1 MRRLRSKQITIA
13 LIIILMLF
21 TNNSFAVETT
31 SSRTRKIED
40 LKTIIDYIHRYYL
53 EEVTDEQLFEGAY
66 KGLFNTLDPYSNYL
80 NPDEFRSLT
89 TEIAESFGGVGI
101 QLGIRDGKII
111 VIAPIIGAPAHRA
124 GIKAG
129 DEIVSVDNTNVRG
142 MNFDRAINMILG
154 KPGTKV
160 ILGIQ
165 RNEHKEV
172 LYFEI
177 VRELIS
183 VNSAQAYLIS
193 ENIGYIA
200 LGQFNQK
207 SGETVA
213 KALEEFAGQ
222 NIKGIILDLRNNPGG
237 LLEEAVNVAE
247 LFVPKGPIVH
257 IEYKNKKIQ
266 SFYSETPKLGIPLA
280 VLVNEGSA
288 SASEIVAGAIQ
299 DTKSGTIIG
308 TKTFGKGTVQNLLPL
323 NSGGAIKLTVANY
336 MTPSKKKIN
345 GIGITPDIIIEN
357 HQKKDLENPDKL
369 DDKAL
374 EALVQSYDDLQL
386 KKAIEVI
393 MAHYP
398 N

>member
-1 MRRLRSKQITIA
+1 
-13 LIIILMLF
+13 MLF

-31 SSRTRKIED
+31 SSRANKIED

-66 KGLFNTLDPYSNYL
+66 KGLFNALDPYSNYL
-80 NPDEFRSLT
+80 TPDEFRSLT
-89 TEIAESFGGVGI
+89 TEIADSFGGVGI
-101 QLGIRDGKII
+101 QLGIRDGRII
-111 VIAPIIGAPAHRA
+111 VIVPIMGAPAHKA
-124 GIKAG
+124 GIKTG
-129 DEIVSVDNTNVRG
+129 DEIVSVDNTDVRG

-160 ILGIQ
+160 TLGIQ
-165 RNEHKEV
+165 RNEHREV

-183 VNSAQAYLIS
+183 VNSAQAYIIS

-200 LGQFNQK
+200 LSQFNQK
-207 SGETVA
+207 SGETAA
-213 KALEEFAGQ
+213 KALKEFAGQ
-222 NIKGIILDLRNNPGG
+222 NLKGIILDLRNNPGG

-247 LFVPKGPIVH
+247 LFVPKGPIVYVEH
-257 IEYKNKKIQ
+257 KNKKIQ
-266 SFYSETPKLGIPLA
+266 SFYSKTPKLGIPLA

-308 TKTFGKGTVQNLLPL
+308 TKTFGKGTVQSLLPL
-323 NSGGAIKLTVANY
+323 HSGGAIKLTVANY
-336 MTPSKKKIN
+336 MTPSKKKIS

-357 HQKKDLENPDKL
+357 HQKKDLENLDKL
-369 DDKAL
+369 DKKAL

-393 MAHYP
+393 MAHYA

>member
-1 MRRLRSKQITIA
+1 MRCVRSKQITIA
-13 LIIILMLF
+13 LVIILMLF

-31 SSRTRKIED
+31 SSRAAKIEN
-40 LKTIIDYIHRYYL
+40 LKTIIDHIHTYYL
-53 EEVTDEQLFEGAY
+53 GEVTDEQLFEGAY
-66 KGLFNTLDPYSNYL
+66 KGLFNALDPYSNYL
-80 NPDEFRSLT
+80 NPDEFKSLT
-89 TEIAESFGGVGI
+89 IGTAESFGGVGI
-101 QLGIRDGKII
+101 QLGVMDGKII

-124 GIKAG
+124 GVKAG

-142 MNFDRAINMILG
+142 MNFDRAINMIQG
-154 KPGTKV
+154 KPGTRV

-177 VRELIS
+177 IRELITA
-183 VNSAQAYLIS
+183 NSAQAYIIAD
-193 ENIGYIA
+193 NIGYIG
-200 LGQFNQK
+200 LSQFNQK
-207 SGETVA
+207 AGEA
-213 KALEEFAGQ
+213 ISKALKEFAGQ
-222 NIKGIILDLRNNPGG
+222 NVKGIVLDLRNNPGG

-247 LFVPKGPIVH
+247 HFVPKGPIVH
-257 IEYKNKKIQ
+257 IEHKNKRIQ
-266 SFYSETPKLGIPLA
+266 SYLSETPKLGIPLV

-357 HQKKDLENPDKL
+357 HEKKDIDKL
-369 DDKAL
+369 DKLDKKIL
-374 EALVQSYDDLQL
+374 EAFIQSHDDLQL
-386 KKAIEVI
+386 KRAIEVI
-393 MAHYP
+393 RKGL
-398 N
+398 